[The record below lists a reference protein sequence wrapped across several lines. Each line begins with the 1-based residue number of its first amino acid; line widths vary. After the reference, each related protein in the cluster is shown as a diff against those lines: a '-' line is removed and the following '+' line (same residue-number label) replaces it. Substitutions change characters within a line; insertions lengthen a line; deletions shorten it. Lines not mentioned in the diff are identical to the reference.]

1 MKIYGWGKYPA
12 IDAKVLLPQTHN
24 DCAKYL
30 KSNEIVLPRG
40 MGRSYGDS
48 ANSSTVIQST
58 YLDHFI
64 EFDETTGIL
73 ACEAGVSIREILQ
86 LIVPKGWFVPV
97 TPGSSFVT
105 IGGAIASDVHGK
117 NHHLSGTFSEHLL
130 SFDLMLGSG
139 EVVSV
144 TKDNYPDLFRATCGG
159 MGLTGIILSA
169 SFQLKP
175 IQSSQIIQSTIKTNS
190 LEEVCEQFEENHAS
204 TYSVAWIDCLAKGK
218 QLGRSLLMLGEHS
231 QGGTLGLGKKKSQNL
246 PIDMPQS
253 LLNHYSIKAFNALY
267 FNRVFSKTKTETI
280 SFEPYFYP
288 LDAIGNWNRLYGKA
302 GFVQYQF
309 VLPKAVGMKGLR
321 QILEV
326 IVKSGKGSFLA
337 VLKAFGRANENYL
350 SFPIEGY
357 TLALD
362 FKMSEGTVQL
372 IKQLDSMV
380 VEMGGRIYLT
390 KDALM
395 TEASFKRT
403 YSQWEQFEEVR
414 AKYSAIGKFA
424 SSQSKRLGLQ

>member
-1 MKIYGWGKYPA
+1 MKIYGWGRYPT
-12 IDAKVLLPQTHN
+12 IDAQVLLPQTRSACV
-24 DCAKYL
+24 DLL
-30 KSNEIVLPRG
+30 KGNKIVLPRG

-48 ANSSTVIQST
+48 ANSSSVIQT
-58 YLDHFI
+58 DYLDHFI
-64 EFDETTGIL
+64 EFDESTGVL
-73 ACEAGVSIREILQ
+73 TCEAGVSIREILQ

-105 IGGAIASDVHGK
+105 MGGAIASDVHGK

-130 SFDLMLGSG
+130 SFDLLLGTG
-139 EVVSV
+139 EVVRV
-144 TKDNYPDLFRATCGG
+144 TKDSYPDLFRATCGG
-159 MGLTGIILSA
+159 MGLAGMILSA
-169 SFQLKP
+169 SIQLKP
-175 IQSSQIIQSTIKTNS
+175 IKSSQIRQTTIKAS
-190 LEEVCEQFEENHAS
+190 CLEEVCEQFEANHAS

-231 QGGTLGLGKKKSQNL
+231 QDGVLELKKQKSLNM
-246 PIDMPQS
+246 PIDMPS
-253 LLNHYSIKAFNALY
+253 SVLNHYSIKAFNSLY
-267 FNRVFSKTKTETI
+267 YHRIFSKTKTELV

-288 LDAIGNWNRLYGKA
+288 LDAIGNWNQLYGKA

-309 VLPKAVGMKGLR
+309 VLPKAVGVKGLR

-337 VLKAFGRANENYL
+337 VLKAFGKANQNYL

-362 FKMSEGTVQL
+362 FKMSEETAQL
-372 IKQLDSMV
+372 IKLLDSMV

-403 YSQWEQFEEVR
+403 YPQWEQFEEVR
-414 AKYSAIGKFA
+414 AKYGAIGKFA
-424 SSQSKRLGLQ
+424 STQSKRLGLQ

>member
-1 MKIYGWGKYPA
+1 MKIYGWGKYPT
-12 IDAKVLLPQTHN
+12 IDAKVLLPQTQL
-24 DCAKYL
+24 DCASFL
-30 KSNEIVLPRG
+30 KSSEIVLPRG

-48 ANSSTVIQST
+48 ANSSTVIEST

-139 EVVSV
+139 EIVSV

-175 IQSSQIIQSTIKTNS
+175 IQSSQIIQSTIKTNC
-190 LEEVCEQFEENHAS
+190 LEEVCEQFEANHAS

-231 QGGTLGLGKKKSQNL
+231 QDGTLQSGKKKSQNL

-253 LLNHYSIKAFNALY
+253 LLNHYSIKAFNSLY
-267 FNRVFSKTKTETI
+267 YHRVFSKTKTELV

-288 LDAIGNWNRLYGKA
+288 LDAIGNWNRLYGKS

-309 VLPKAVGMKGLR
+309 VLPKAVGVKGMKK
-321 QILEV
+321 ILGV
-326 IVKSGKGSFLA
+326 IVSSGKGSFLA
-337 VLKAFGRANENYL
+337 VLKVFGRANQNFL

-362 FKMSEGTVQL
+362 FKMSEEIVQL
-372 IKQLDSMV
+372 IKLLDSMV

-395 TEASFKRT
+395 TEASFKST
-403 YSQWEQFEEVR
+403 YLQWEQFEEVR

>member
-1 MKIYGWGKYPA
+1 MKIYGWGKYPT

-24 DCAKYL
+24 DCADFL
-30 KSNEIVLPRG
+30 KSNQIVLPRG

-48 ANSSTVIQST
+48 ANSTTVIEST

-64 EFDETTGIL
+64 EFDEATGIL
-73 ACEAGVSIREILQ
+73 TCGAGVSIREALQ

-139 EVVSV
+139 EITSV

-159 MGLTGIILSA
+159 MGLTGMILSA
-169 SFQLKP
+169 SIQLKP
-175 IQSSQIIQSTIKTNS
+175 IQSSRIIQSTIKTNC
-190 LEEVCEQFEENHAS
+190 LEEVCEQFEANHAS

-231 QGGTLGLGKKKSQNL
+231 QDGTLELEKEKSQNI

-253 LLNHYSIKAFNALY
+253 LLNHYSINAFNALY
-267 FNRVFSKTKTETI
+267 YHRVFSKNKIEII

-309 VLPKAVGMKGLR
+309 VLPKAVGVKGLR

-326 IVKSGKGSFLA
+326 IVKSGRGSFLA
-337 VLKAFGRANENYL
+337 VLKAFGMANQNFL

-362 FKMSEGTVQL
+362 FKMSEGAVQL

-395 TEASFKRT
+395 TEASFKKT
-403 YSQWEQFEEVR
+403 YPQWEQFEEVR
-414 AKYSAIGKFA
+414 AKFGAIGKFA

>member
-1 MKIYGWGKYPA
+1 
-12 IDAKVLLPQTHN
+12 
-24 DCAKYL
+24 
-30 KSNEIVLPRG
+30 

-48 ANSSTVIQST
+48 ANSLSVIQSDR
-58 YLDHFI
+58 LDHFL
-64 EFDETTGIL
+64 EFNELTGVL
-73 ACEAGVSIREILQ
+73 TCEAGVSIREILQ
-86 LIVPKGWFVPV
+86 LTVPKGWFVPV

-130 SFDLMLGSG
+130 SFDLLLGTG
-139 EVVSV
+139 EIV
-144 TKDNYPDLFRATCGG
+144 TVEKDTYPDLFRATCGG
-159 MGLTGIILSA
+159 MGLTGMILSA
-169 SFQLKP
+169 SIQLKP
-175 IQSSQIIQSTIKTNS
+175 ITSSQIHQTTIKAS
-190 LEEVCEQFEENHAS
+190 CLEAVCEQFDANHAS
-204 TYSVAWIDCLAKGK
+204 TYSVAWIDCLASGK
-218 QLGRSLLMLGEHS
+218 RLGRSLLMIGEHS
-231 QGGTLGLGKKKSQNL
+231 HDGVLELKKQKSL
-246 PIDMPQS
+246 SMPIDMPS
-253 LLNHYSIKAFNALY
+253 SILNHYSIKAFNSLY
-267 FNRVFSKTKTETI
+267 YHRIFSKTKTELV

-309 VLPKAVGMKGLR
+309 VLPKAVGVKGLR
-321 QILEV
+321 QLLEV

-337 VLKAFGRANENYL
+337 VLKAFGRANENFL

-362 FKMSEGTVQL
+362 FKMSEEMVQL
-372 IKQLDSMV
+372 IKLLDSMV

-395 TEASFKRT
+395 SEASFKKT
-403 YSQWEQFEEVR
+403 YPQWEQFEEVR
-414 AKYSAIGKFA
+414 SNYGAIGKFA

>member
-1 MKIYGWGKYPA
+1 MKIYGWGRYPT
-12 IDAKVLLPQTHN
+12 INAKVLLPQTHS
-24 DCAKYL
+24 DCANFL
-30 KSNEIVLPRG
+30 KSNEILLPRG

-48 ANSSTVIQST
+48 ANSSTVIEST

-64 EFDETTGIL
+64 EFDETLGIL
-73 ACEAGVSIREILQ
+73 TCEAGVSIREILQ

-97 TPGSSFVT
+97 TPGSSFVS

-139 EVVSV
+139 EIVSV
-144 TKDNYPDLFRATCGG
+144 TKNNYPDLFRATCGG

-175 IQSSQIIQSTIKTNS
+175 IQSSRIIQSTIKTNC
-190 LEEVCEQFEENHAS
+190 LEEVCEQFEANHAS

-231 QGGTLGLGKKKSQNL
+231 QDGALDLGKKKNQNL

-253 LLNHYSIKAFNALY
+253 LLNLYSIKTFNALY
-267 FNRVFSKTKTETI
+267 YHRVISKKKTEII
-280 SFEPYFYP
+280 SFERYFYP
-288 LDAIGNWNRLYGKA
+288 LDTIGNWNRLYGKA

-309 VLPKAVGMKGLR
+309 VLPKAVGVKGMKK
-321 QILEV
+321 ILEV
-326 IVKSGKGSFLA
+326 IVSSGKGSFLA
-337 VLKAFGRANENYL
+337 VLKAFGTANQNFL
-350 SFPIEGY
+350 SFPTEGY

-362 FKMSEGTVQL
+362 FKMSLETVQL
-372 IKQLDSMV
+372 TKLLDSMV

-403 YSQWEQFEEVR
+403 YPQWEHFEEVR
-414 AKYSAIGKFA
+414 TKYGAIGKFA
-424 SSQSKRLGLQ
+424 SSQSMRLGLQ

>member
-1 MKIYGWGKYPA
+1 MKIYGWGRYPT
-12 IDAKVLLPQTHN
+12 IDAQVLLPQTQSVCV
-24 DCAKYL
+24 DLL
-30 KSNEIVLPRG
+30 KSNQIVLPRG

-48 ANSSTVIQST
+48 ANSSTVIQT
-58 YLDHFI
+58 DYLDHFI
-64 EFDETTGIL
+64 EFNESTGVL
-73 ACEAGVSIREILQ
+73 TCEAGVSIREILE

-130 SFDLMLGSG
+130 SFNLMLGSG
-139 EVVSV
+139 EIVSV

-169 SFQLKP
+169 SIQLKP
-175 IQSSQIIQSTIKTNS
+175 IQSSRIIQSTIKTNC
-190 LEEVCEQFEENHAS
+190 LEEVFEQFEANHAS
-204 TYSVAWIDCLAKGK
+204 TYSVAWIDCLASGK
-218 QLGRSLLMLGEHS
+218 RLGRSLLMLGEHS
-231 QGGTLGLGKKKSQNL
+231 QDGTLELGKKKSLNM
-246 PIDMPQS
+246 PIDMPS
-253 LLNHYSIKAFNALY
+253 SMLNHYSIKAFNSLNY
-267 FNRVFSKTKTETI
+267 HWIFSKIKTEII

-309 VLPKAVGMKGLR
+309 VLPRAVGVKGLR

-326 IVKSGKGSFLA
+326 IAKSGKGSFLA
-337 VLKAFGRANENYL
+337 VLKAFGRANANFL

-362 FKMSEGTVQL
+362 FKISEGTVQL

-395 TEASFKRT
+395 TETSFKRT
-403 YSQWEQFEEVR
+403 YPQWQQFEEVR
-414 AKYSAIGKFA
+414 ARYGAIGKFA

>member
-1 MKIYGWGKYPA
+1 MKIYGWGRYPT
-12 IDAKVLLPQTHN
+12 IDAQVLLPQTRSACV
-24 DCAKYL
+24 DLL
-30 KSNEIVLPRG
+30 KGNQIVLPRG

-48 ANSSTVIQST
+48 ANSSSVIQT
-58 YLDHFI
+58 DYLDHFM
-64 EFDETTGIL
+64 ELNESTGVL
-73 ACEAGVSIREILQ
+73 TCEAGVSIREILQ

-97 TPGSSFVT
+97 TPGSSFVS

-139 EVVSV
+139 EIVNI
-144 TKDNYPDLFRATCGG
+144 TKNGYPDLFRATCGG
-159 MGLTGIILSA
+159 MGLTGMILSA
-169 SFQLKP
+169 SIQLKS
-175 IQSSQIIQSTIKTNS
+175 ITSSQIHQTTIKVS
-190 LEEVCEQFEENHAS
+190 CLEAVCEQFEANHAS
-204 TYSVAWIDCLAKGK
+204 TYSVAWIDSLAKGK

-231 QGGTLGLGKKKSQNL
+231 QDGTLEPGKKKSLNM
-246 PIDMPQS
+246 PIDMPS
-253 LLNHYSIKAFNALY
+253 SMLNQYSIKAFNSLY
-267 FNRVFSKTKTETI
+267 YHKVLSKTKTDII

-309 VLPKAVGMKGLR
+309 VLPKAVGVKGMKK
-321 QILEV
+321 ILEV
-326 IVKSGKGSFLA
+326 IVSSGKGSFLA
-337 VLKAFGRANENYL
+337 VLKAFGRANENFL
-350 SFPIEGY
+350 SFPVEGY

-362 FKMSEGTVQL
+362 FKMSEETVQL
-372 IKQLDSMV
+372 IKLLDSMV

-403 YSQWEQFEEVR
+403 YPQWEQFEEVR
-414 AKYSAIGKFA
+414 AKYGAIGKFS

>member
-1 MKIYGWGKYPA
+1 MKIYGWGKYPT

-24 DCAKYL
+24 DCANHL

-48 ANSSTVIQST
+48 ANSQTVIEST

-64 EFDETTGIL
+64 EFDVITGVL
-73 ACEAGVSIREILQ
+73 TCEAGVSIREILQ

-159 MGLTGIILSA
+159 MGLTGIILLG

-204 TYSVAWIDCLAKGK
+204 TYSVAWIDCLASGK
-218 QLGRSLLMLGEHS
+218 QLGRSLLMLGEHAED
-231 QGGTLGLGKKKSQNL
+231 GALELGKKKSQNL

-267 FNRVFSKTKTETI
+267 YHRVFSKIKAEII

-288 LDAIGNWNRLYGKA
+288 LDAIGNWNRLYGKT

-309 VLPKAVGMKGLR
+309 VLPKVVGVKGLR
-321 QILEV
+321 KILEV
-326 IVKSGKGSFLA
+326 IVNSGKGSFLA
-337 VLKAFGRANENYL
+337 VLKAFGRANENFL
-350 SFPIEGY
+350 SFPVEGY

-362 FKMSEGTVQL
+362 FKMSEETVQL
-372 IKQLDSMV
+372 IKLLDSMV

-414 AKYSAIGKFA
+414 AKYGAIGKFA

>member
-1 MKIYGWGKYPA
+1 MKIYGWGKYPT
-12 IDAKVLLPQTHN
+12 IDAEVLLPQTYI
-24 DCAKYL
+24 DCANYL
-30 KSNEIVLPRG
+30 NSNEIVLPRG

-48 ANSSTVIQST
+48 ANSPTVIEST

-64 EFDETTGIL
+64 EFDVTTGVL
-73 ACEAGVSIREILQ
+73 TCEAGVSIREILQ

-130 SFDLMLGSG
+130 SFCLMLGSG
-139 EVVSV
+139 EIVSV
-144 TKDNYPDLFRATCGG
+144 TKDVYPDLFRATCGG
-159 MGLTGIILSA
+159 MGLTGMILSA
-169 SFQLKP
+169 RIQLKP
-175 IQSSQIIQSTIKTNS
+175 IQSSRIIQSIIKTNC
-190 LEEVCEQFEENHAS
+190 LEEVCEQFEANDAS
-204 TYSVAWIDCLAKGK
+204 TYSVAWIDCLASGK
-218 QLGRSLLMLGEHS
+218 CLGRSLLMLGEHS
-231 QGGTLGLGKKKSQNL
+231 QDGTLEFRKKKSQNL
-246 PIDMPQS
+246 PIDMPQF

-267 FNRVFSKTKTETI
+267 YHRVISKKKTEI
-280 SFEPYFYP
+280 IPFEPYFYP

-309 VLPKAVGMKGLR
+309 VLPKADGVKGLR

-326 IVKSGKGSFLA
+326 IVASGKGSFLA
-337 VLKAFGRANENYL
+337 VLKAFGRANENFL

-357 TLALD
+357 ALALD
-362 FKMSEGTVQL
+362 FKMSEETVQL
-372 IKQLDSMV
+372 IKLLDSMV

-395 TEASFKRT
+395 TETSFKKT
-403 YSQWEQFEEVR
+403 YPQWEQFEDVR
-414 AKYSAIGKFA
+414 AKYGAIGKFA

>member
-1 MKIYGWGKYPA
+1 MKIYGWGKYPT
-12 IDAKVLLPQTHN
+12 IDAKVLLPQTPN
-24 DCAKYL
+24 DCAKFL
-30 KSNEIVLPRG
+30 KNNEIVLPRG

-48 ANSSTVIQST
+48 ANSSTVIEST

-64 EFDETTGIL
+64 DFDETTGAL
-73 ACEAGVSIREILQ
+73 TCEAGVSIREILQ
-86 LIVPKGWFVPV
+86 LVVPKGWFIPV

-117 NHHLSGTFSEHLL
+117 NHHLSGTFSDHLL
-130 SFDLMLGSG
+130 TFDLMLGTG
-139 EVVSV
+139 EIVKVA
-144 TKDNYPDLFRATCGG
+144 KHIYPDLFKATCGG

-175 IQSSQIIQSTIKTNS
+175 IQSSRIVRSTIKTNC
-190 LEEVCEQFEENHAS
+190 LEEVCEQFEANHAS

-218 QLGRSLLMLGEHS
+218 HLGRSLLMLGEHF
-231 QGGTLGLGKKKSQNL
+231 QDGTLELGKKKSQNL
-246 PIDMPQS
+246 PIDMPQF

-267 FNRVFSKTKTETI
+267 YHIVFSKTKTETI

-309 VLPKAVGMKGLR
+309 VLPKAVGVKGLR
-321 QILEV
+321 QIFDV

-337 VLKAFGRANENYL
+337 VLKAFGKANENYL

-362 FKMSEGTVQL
+362 FKMSEETVQ
-372 IKQLDSMV
+372 IVKQLDSMV
-380 VEMGGRIYLT
+380 VELGGRIYLS

-395 TEASFKRT
+395 SETTFKKT
-403 YSQWEQFEEVR
+403 YVHWEQFEEVR
-414 AKYSAIGKFA
+414 AKYEAIGKFK
-424 SSQSKRLGLQ
+424 SSQSIRLGLQ